1 MTIDNS
7 RVRIL
12 IATLACMALA
22 FVGCASDNNPESDI
36 DSTAAAVGD
45 AGVITVEDVWS
56 RRPAP
61 GQTSAAVYATVANN
75 TSVDR
80 VLVSVTTAVSD
91 RAELHETVID
101 SGGIARMQAQ
111 TDGFV
116 IAAGEAL
123 IFQPSGAHIML
134 RDIEEADF
142 DNSIELALLFDNGTE
157 VVVSATLLSVGETIN
172 DSDQDS
178 D

>member
-1 MTIDNS
+1 MVIDNS
-7 RVRIL
+7 HVRIL
-12 IATLACMALA
+12 MAILACMALA
-22 FVGCASDNNPESDI
+22 FVGCAGDSNPESDI
-36 DSTAAAVGD
+36 DPAAAVVED
-45 AGVITVEDVWS
+45 AGVISVDYVWS

-61 GQTSAAVYATVANN
+61 GQTSAAVYAIVANN
-75 TSVDR
+75 TSADR
-80 VLVSVTTAVSD
+80 VLLSVTTPASD

-111 TDGFV
+111 TDGFA
-116 IAAGEAL
+116 IAAGETL
-123 IFQPSGAHIML
+123 TFQPSGAHIML

-172 DSDQDS
+172 HSDQDS